1 LLKRLQLLLMAN
13 TSAIIKFRGKEYTV
27 RANIPVLKAV
37 KMLKIP
43 LNSHLIIR
51 NGELIT
57 EDELILPGDH
67 IEMLP
72 VISGG

>member
-1 LLKRLQLLLMAN
+1 M
-13 TSAIIKFRGKEYTV
+13 TESTAIIKYRGKEHLV
-27 RANIPVLKAV
+27 RANLPIIKAV

-57 EDELILPGDH
+57 EDELILPGDS

>member
-1 LLKRLQLLLMAN
+1 MHLQL
-13 TSAIIKFRGKEYTV
+13 IIMTEPVATIHYHGKEHTV
-27 RANIPVLKAV
+27 RANLPVIKAV
-37 KMLKIP
+37 KKLKVP

-57 EDELILPGDH
+57 EDELIHPGDN
-67 IEMLP
+67 IIMLP

>member
-1 LLKRLQLLLMAN
+1 M
-13 TSAIIKFRGKEYTV
+13 TETTAIIKYRGKEHIV
-27 RANIPVLKAV
+27 RANLPVIKAV

-57 EDELILPGDH
+57 EDELILPGDR

>member
-1 LLKRLQLLLMAN
+1 M
-13 TSAIIKFRGKEYTV
+13 TETTAIIKYHGKEHIV
-27 RANIPVLKAV
+27 RANLPVIKAV

-51 NGELIT
+51 NGKLIT
-57 EDELILPGDH
+57 EDELILPGDR
-67 IEMLP
+67 IEMLS

>member
-1 LLKRLQLLLMAN
+1 MIEHTA
-13 TSAIIKFRGKEYTV
+13 TIKYRGKEHTV
-27 RANIPVLKAV
+27 RANLPVIKAV

-57 EDELILPGDH
+57 EDELILPGDR

>member
-1 LLKRLQLLLMAN
+1 MTESIAV
-13 TSAIIKFRGKEYTV
+13 IKYRGKEHTV
-27 RANIPVLKAV
+27 RANLPVIKAV

-57 EDELILPGDH
+57 EDELILPGDR

>member
-1 LLKRLQLLLMAN
+1 MSEALA
-13 TSAIIKFRGKEYTV
+13 TIKYHGKEYIV
-27 RANIPVLKAV
+27 RANVPVLKAV

-43 LNSHLIIR
+43 LGSHLIIR

-57 EDELILPGDH
+57 EDELLLPGDH

>member
-1 LLKRLQLLLMAN
+1 MDEP
-13 TSAIIKFRGKEYTV
+13 SAIIKYRGKEHRV
-27 RANIPVLKAV
+27 RANLPVIKAV
-37 KMLKIP
+37 KMLKVP

-57 EDELILPGDH
+57 EDELILPGDR
-67 IEMLP
+67 IEMLS

>member
-1 LLKRLQLLLMAN
+1 V
-13 TSAIIKFRGKEYTV
+13 I
-27 RANIPVLKAV
+27 KAV

-57 EDELILPGDH
+57 EDELILPGDL

>member
-1 LLKRLQLLLMAN
+1 MTEPL
-13 TSAIIKFRGKEYTV
+13 AIINYRRKEYPV
-27 RANIPVLKAV
+27 NANIPVSKAV

-57 EDELILPGDH
+57 EDELLLPGDTV
-67 IEMLP
+67 EMLP

>member
-1 LLKRLQLLLMAN
+1 M
-13 TSAIIKFRGKEYTV
+13 TDPSAIIKYRGKEYTV
-27 RANIPVLKAV
+27 RANIPVIKAV

-57 EDELILPGDH
+57 EDELILPNDH

>member
-1 LLKRLQLLLMAN
+1 MRLQLSIMPESIA
-13 TSAIIKFRGKEYTV
+13 TIKYHGKEHSV
-27 RANIPVLKAV
+27 RANLPLIKAV

-43 LNSHLIIR
+43 LNSYLIIR

-57 EDELILPGDH
+57 EDELILPGDR